1 MACRALK
8 GVNYMLKT
16 FILKYSE
23 RMFLISFDIQ
33 ESRWGDRESESSW
46 RRGGETESEWRRAP
60 VER

>member
-1 MACRALK
+1 
-8 GVNYMLKT
+8 MLKI
-16 FILKYSE
+16 FGLKYSE